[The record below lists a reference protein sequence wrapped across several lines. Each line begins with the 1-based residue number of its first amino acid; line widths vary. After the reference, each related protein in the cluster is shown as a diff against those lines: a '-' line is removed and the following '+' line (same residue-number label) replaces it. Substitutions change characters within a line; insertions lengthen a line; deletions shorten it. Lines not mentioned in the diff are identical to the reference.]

1 MEGKVKKMTLIDT
14 ELFHIAFK
22 NLKGRRLRSFLTIF
36 GIVVGI
42 AAIVALISIG
52 EGLNQSVT
60 AEFEQLGTNTI
71 MVLPGGG
78 FMESVFAKLS
88 DDDVDLIEDVKGVD
102 FAAALYI
109 TSLQVEY
116 KKEIKTVIV
125 IGIDPEKIDQLGFI
139 GIANVEEGR
148 NLTPH
153 DTTAVVIG
161 SKFGEKVL
169 KDDIGLK
176 QSLKVNGDK
185 LRIVGILEEAQNN
198 FASMF
203 NTALAMNSDSLKGI
217 SGTELTPFRIIV
229 KALPGE
235 DIGELKERISDRL
248 KKDHGKKD
256 FQVMDLQ
263 QISEIAGSVIGMIS
277 LVLIGIAAI
286 SLLVG
291 GIGIMNT
298 MLMSVLERTKEVGV
312 MKAIG
317 ATTPRIIS
325 IFVVEAGMIGLVGG
339 AMGLLLGIGAAGIV
353 SIIAE
358 MAGLALTAVVTPG
371 LIIGALIFS
380 MSVGMVAGV
389 YPAIRAASVE
399 PVEALR
405 YE

>member
-1 MEGKVKKMTLIDT
+1 MGLIDT
-14 ELFHIAFK
+14 ELFLIAFK

-60 AEFEQLGTNTI
+60 AEFDQLGTNTI
-71 MVLPGGG
+71 MILPGGG
-78 FMESVFAKLS
+78 FIESVFAKLD
-88 DDDVDLIEDVKGVD
+88 DDDVDLIENVKGVD

-116 KKEIKTVIV
+116 KGENKTVIV
-125 IGIDPEKIDQLGFI
+125 IGIDPDKIEQLGFI

-153 DTTAVVIG
+153 DTTAVIIG
-161 SKFGEKVL
+161 SKFGDRIIKE
-169 KDDIGLK
+169 DIGLK
-176 QSLKVNGDK
+176 QSLQVNGDK

-198 FASMF
+198 FAGMF
-203 NTALAMNSDSLKGI
+203 NTALSMNSDSLKDL
-217 SGTELTPFRIIV
+217 SDTEITPFRIIV

-235 DIGELKERISDRL
+235 DIDELKERISSRL
-248 KKDHGKKD
+248 ERDHGKKD

-263 QISEIAGSVIGMIS
+263 QISEIAGSVVGMIS
-277 LVLIGIAAI
+277 LVLIGIAGI

-339 AMGLLLGIGAAGIV
+339 AMGLLLGIGAAGVV
-353 SIIAE
+353 SIVAE
-358 MAGLALTAVVTPG
+358 IAGLPLTAVVTPT
-371 LIIGALIFS
+371 LIVGALAFS
-380 MSVGMVAGV
+380 MAVGMIAGV

>member
-1 MEGKVKKMTLIDT
+1 MTLIDR
-14 ELFHIAFK
+14 ELFSIAFK

-60 AEFEQLGTNTI
+60 DQFDQLGTNTI

-78 FMESVFAKLS
+78 FVESVFAKL
-88 DDDVDLIEDVKGVD
+88 DEDDVDLIENIKGVD

-109 TSLQVEY
+109 TGLQVEY
-116 KKEIKTVIV
+116 KGEMKTAIA
-125 IGIDPEKIDQLGFI
+125 IGIDPDKIEQLGFI
-139 GIANVEEGR
+139 GIANLEEGR
-148 NLTPH
+148 NLTPR

-161 SKFGEKVL
+161 SKFGDRII
-169 KDDIGLK
+169 KDDISLK
-176 QSLKVNGDK
+176 QSLNVNGSK
-185 LRIVGILEEAQNN
+185 LKIVGILEEAQNN
-198 FASMF
+198 FAGMF
-203 NTALAMNSDSLKGI
+203 NTAITMNSNALKDL
-217 SGTELTPFRIIV
+217 SDTEITPFRIIV

-235 DIGELKERISDRL
+235 DIDELKERISNRL
-248 KKDHGKKD
+248 ERAHGKKD

-263 QISEIAGSVIGMIS
+263 QISEMAGSIVGMIS
-277 LVLIGIAAI
+277 LVLIGIAGI

-339 AMGLLLGIGAAGIV
+339 AIGLLLGIGAASIV
-353 SIIAE
+353 SLVAE
-358 MAGLALTAVVTPG
+358 IAGLPLTAIVTPTLIVGALT
-371 LIIGALIFS
+371 FS
-380 MSVGMVAGV
+380 MAVGMIAGV
-389 YPAIRAASVE
+389 YPAIRAANVE

>member
-1 MEGKVKKMTLIDT
+1 MIFDR

-22 NLKGRRLRSFLTIF
+22 NLIGRRLRSFLTIF
-36 GIVVGI
+36 GIIVGI

-52 EGLNQSVT
+52 EGLNQSV
-60 AEFEQLGTNTI
+60 ADQFEQLGTNTI

-78 FMESVFAKLS
+78 FMESVFAKLD

-116 KKEIKTVIV
+116 KDEIKTVIA

-148 NLTPH
+148 NLPPH

-161 SKFGEKVL
+161 SQFGTSIIKE
-169 KDDIGLK
+169 DIGIR
-176 QSLKVNGDK
+176 QGLKVNGDK
-185 LRIVGILEEAQNN
+185 LRIVGVLEEAQNS
-198 FASMF
+198 FGSMF
-203 NTALAMNSDSLKGI
+203 NTALSMNSDSLKDL
-217 SGTELTPFRIIV
+217 SDTELTPFRIIV

-235 DIGELKERISDRL
+235 DIDELKERISNRL
-248 KKDHGKKD
+248 EKIHGKKD

-263 QISEIAGSVIGMIS
+263 QMAEMASSIVGMIS
-277 LVLIGIAAI
+277 LVLIGIAGI
-286 SLLVG
+286 SVLVG

-339 AMGLLLGIGAAGIV
+339 AIGLLLGIGAAGIV

-358 MAGLALTAVVTPG
+358 MAELPLTAVVTPS
-371 LIIGALIFS
+371 LIIGALAFS
-380 MSVGMVAGV
+380 MAVGMIAGV